1 MPLTLS
7 PDRLLPADPGVRE
20 IARGLYEQT
29 KDKPIVSPH
38 GHVDARLLADDDAF
52 PDPAQLLI
60 TPDHYV
66 TRLLHAHGVPLEA
79 LGLTNRVTGEQA
91 ADSRA
96 VWRTFCSQ
104 WHVFRA
110 TPSRLWLEAELVE
123 VFGLDIEPSAETADQ
138 LYDALAERLASPE
151 YRPRALFDRF
161 GIEVLA
167 TTDDPAD
174 DLAAHDR
181 LAADASF
188 TGRVL
193 PTFRPDR
200 FVDPSRPDFADAV
213 AQLGA
218 AAGSDVTDYP
228 AFLAALANRRSYF
241 ATHGATATDHGH
253 ATAEAKPLD
262 PAEAQ
267 RIFSAGLAGTATSA
281 EAASFRGNMLFEFV
295 RMAADDGLT
304 MQLHPG
310 VVRNYDSGAF
320 AAFGPDTGHDIPTT
334 AEYTHALHPA
344 LAEFGNA
351 ERLHL
356 VLFTI
361 DETVFSRELA
371 PLAGYYPSV
380 YVGAPWWFID
390 TPDAILR
397 FRSAVTDSAGFYKT
411 SGFIDDTRAFCSIP
425 ARHDMSRRLDAAFLA
440 RLVSEGRLGKDD
452 AAEVA
457 VDLVDAIPRKVFKL

>member
-1 MPLTLS
+1 VTLTLS
-7 PDRLLPADPGVRE
+7 PDRLLPAEPGVRA
-20 IARGLYEQT
+20 IARDLYEAT
-29 KDKPIVSPH
+29 RDRPILSPH
-38 GHVDARLLADDDAF
+38 GHVDPRLLADDLAF

-66 TRLLHAHGVPLEA
+66 TRLLHAHGVPLEH
-79 LGLTNRVTGEQA
+79 LGLTNRVSGAPA
-91 ADSRA
+91 ADSRS
-96 VWRTFCSQ
+96 VWRTFCSL

-123 VFGLDIEPSAETADQ
+123 VFGLDLEPSADTADE
-138 LYDALAERLASPE
+138 LYDALVERLSSPE
-151 YRPRALFDRF
+151 FTPRSLFDRF

-181 LAADASF
+181 LAADPSF

-200 FVDPSRPDFADAV
+200 FVDPSRTDFATAV
-213 AQLGA
+213 SQLA
-218 AAGSDVTDYP
+218 AAVGSTISDYP
-228 AFLAALANRRSYF
+228 TFLAALMNRRAYF
-241 ATHGATATDHGH
+241 AEHGGTASDHGH
-253 ATAEAKPLD
+253 ATADASPLTGAD
-262 PAEAQ
+262 AQ
-267 RIFSAGLAGTATSA
+267 RIFTDGLAGDVSA
-281 EAASFRGNMLFEFV
+281 EDAAVFRGNMLYEFV

-304 MQLHPG
+304 MQVHPG
-310 VVRNYDSGAF
+310 VVRNYDPDAF

-351 ERLHL
+351 ESLHL

-390 TPDAILR
+390 TPDSILR

-440 RLVSEGRLGKDD
+440 RLVAEGRLGAGD
-452 AAEVA
+452 AAAVA
-457 VDLVDAIPRKVFKL
+457 IDLVDAIPRKVFKL

>member
-1 MPLTLS
+1 MPLTLN
-7 PDRLLPADPGVRE
+7 PDRLFPVDPHARE
-20 IARGLYEQT
+20 VARGLYET
-29 KDKPIVSPH
+29 TRNRPILSPH
-38 GHVDARLLADDDAF
+38 GHVDPRLLADDQPF

-66 TRLLHAHGVPLEA
+66 TRLLHAHGVPLEQ
-79 LGLTNRVTGEQA
+79 LGLPNRTTGEPA
-91 ADSRA
+91 ADSRT
-96 VWRTFCSQ
+96 VWRTFCSL

-110 TPSRLWLEAELVE
+110 TPSRLWLEAELVD
-123 VFGLDIEPSAETADQ
+123 VFGLDLQPCADTADR

-174 DLAAHDR
+174 DLAAHDQ
-181 LAADASF
+181 LAADPAF
-188 TGRVL
+188 TGRVV

-200 FVDPSRPDFADAV
+200 FVDPSRPDFAAAVGQLADAV
-213 AQLGA
+213 
-218 AAGSDVTDYP
+218 GSDVADYST
-228 AFLAALANRRSYF
+228 FLAALEDRRSYF
-241 ATHGATATDHGH
+241 ADHGATATDHGH
-253 ATAEAKPLD
+253 TSADSMPLSPGDAE
-262 PAEAQ
+262 
-267 RIFSAGLAGTATSA
+267 RIFSAGLDGTCTPA
-281 EAASFRGNMLFEFV
+281 EAAAFRGNMLFESI
-295 RMAADDGLT
+295 RMAAEDGLT

-310 VVRNYDSGAF
+310 VMRNYDPAAF
-320 AAFGPDTGHDIPTT
+320 AAFGADTGHDIPTT

-344 LAEFGNA
+344 LAEYGNA

-397 FRSAVTDSAGFYKT
+397 YRSAVTDSAGFYKT

-440 RLVSEGRLGKDD
+440 RLVGEGRLDPD
-452 AAEVA
+452 EAAEVA
-457 VDLVDAIPRKVFKL
+457 VDLVDAIPRKVFRL